1 MRFCPKC
8 GAMLKAKAVEGKN
21 ILGCSCGYID
31 DKDTEFLMKHKSVSA
46 IDIEVVHNEEPKPH
60 DITDEECPKCHNKKA
75 YFWSKNVEASDEPD
89 VIIFRCTKCNFGW
102 REGRW

>member
-8 GAMLKAKAVEGKN
+8 GGMLLSKEIAGNKVLA
-21 ILGCSCGYID
+21 CSCGFVD
-31 DKDTEFLMKHKSVSA
+31 DKDTKFALTHKQKRSSE
-46 IDIEVVHNEEPKPH
+46 IEVVHKDEPKPH
-60 DITDEECPKCHNKKA
+60 DIADETCPKCNNKKA

-89 VIIFRCTKCNFGW
+89 IIIFRCTKCGYGW